1 MKATIDSETLT
12 KLDLAKIIGNNVHK
26 YRIAARLT
34 QEELAEKVGVGASF
48 ITRIKCGQKIMSV
61 PVLYKLAKALHVSAD
76 MLLSERESIS
86 CDERL
91 SNLISETPP
100 ETIAAAENLL
110 RVCLSIIEH

>member
-48 ITRIKCGQKIMSV
+48 ITRIECGQKIMSV
-61 PVLYKLAKALHVSAD
+61 HVLYKLAKALHVSAD

>member
-1 MKATIDSETLT
+1 MKAPIDSETLT

-48 ITRIKCGQKIMSV
+48 ITRIECGQKIMSV
-61 PVLYKLAKALHVSAD
+61 PVLYKLSKALHVSAD